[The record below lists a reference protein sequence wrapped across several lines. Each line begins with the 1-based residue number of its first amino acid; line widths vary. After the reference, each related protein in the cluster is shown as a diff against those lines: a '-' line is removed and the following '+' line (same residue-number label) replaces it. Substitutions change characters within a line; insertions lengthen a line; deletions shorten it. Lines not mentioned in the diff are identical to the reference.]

1 MKVILLQDVQNV
13 GKQYEVKEV
22 KDGYARN
29 FLLAKDLAKAATKQN
44 LQWLKDQREV
54 LEKKAEEDLKLSQGV
69 ASRLDG
75 LEVTIVMKVGDEGQL
90 FESVSAAKVSE
101 KLKELGFEIKKSQ
114 INLKDPLREI
124 GEFPV
129 KIALDHNLEIE
140 ITLCIVADKE
150 VEKEI

>member
-90 FESVSAAKVSE
+90 FESVSAAKVSK
-101 KLKELGFEIKKSQ
+101 KLKELSF
-114 INLKDPLREI
+114 
-124 GEFPV
+124 
-129 KIALDHNLEIE
+129 
-140 ITLCIVADKE
+140 
-150 VEKEI
+150 